1 MNIFIEN
8 LISRYPVLQKC
19 QVDIEKAC
27 RVCCD
32 SFSNSGSLFLCGN
45 GGSASDADH
54 ISGELMKGFLLK
66 REISDDKKTELT
78 GLFGEEGKFIADHLQ
93 DGLPAVSLNGHPALS
108 SAFAN
113 DVDPSMVFAQ
123 QLYVMGKPGDVV
135 IGLSTS
141 GNSDNILKC
150 FKVAKYKNITSILL
164 TGRDG
169 GKGSE
174 LADISLIMPEM
185 ETYKIQELHLPVYH
199 TMCIVIEDY
208 FYGKK

>member
-1 MNIFIEN
+1 MVN
-8 LISRYPVLQKC
+8 
-19 QVDIEKAC
+19 
-27 RVCCD
+27 
-32 SFSNSGSLFLCGN
+32 
-45 GGSASDADH
+45 
-54 ISGELMKGFLLK
+54 
-66 REISDDKKTELT
+66 
-78 GLFGEEGKFIADHLQ
+78 LFGEEGSFIADHLQ
-93 DGLPAVSLNGHPALS
+93 NGLPAISLNGHPALS

-113 DVDPSMVFAQ
+113 DVDASMVFAQ
-123 QLYVMGKPGDVV
+123 QLFAMGKAGDVI

-150 FKVAKYKNITSILL
+150 LKVAKLKNITSILM

-169 GKGSE
+169 GKGAE
-174 LADISLIMPEM
+174 LADLSLIMPEM